1 MLNIPS
7 TINDEVVLN
16 YAIQQ
21 GYQSQIIVTPATQG
35 SQETLSYDSKGN
47 PIDVPAVL
55 PTPAVMGDNPV
66 SPEDFVTDFLTNEM
80 IASYKTAQI
89 SAAVAQAVQD
99 ATEQATQTVE
109 ASISEAK
116 NNMAQKAQIKA

>member
-1 MLNIPS
+1 MLSIPDS
-7 TINDEVVLN
+7 INDAVVLN

-35 SQETLSYDSKGN
+35 SQETLGYKDGV
-47 PIDVPAVL
+47 PYDVPAV
-55 PTPAVMGDNPV
+55 PATDAVMGDNPV

-109 ASISEAK
+109 ASISLAK
-116 NNMAQKAQIKA
+116 TNMAQKAQIKA